1 MQTKEIQINAVVEE
15 ITQKIIKRSKKSR
28 GVYLGRMKEAQSKTV
43 ERGHLGCSN
52 LAHAMAPCAAHEKA
66 TMESMKK
73 ENIAIISAYNDMLS
87 AHQPFATYPPLI
99 KRALNLQGATAQF
112 AGGVAAMCDGVTQ
125 SQPGMEL
132 SLFSRD
138 NIAMSTAI
146 ALSHNM
152 FDGVVMLGVCD
163 KIVPGMFIGA
173 CSFGHLPVVLAP
185 AGPMPSGISNSEK
198 ARIRQEFA
206 QGKVDEKEL
215 LKAESASYHSAGT
228 CTFYGTANSNQM
240 LMEIMGLHLAGASF
254 VNTNTPLRDALTEAV
269 SLKLLEFS
277 PLGENYMP
285 FSKLIDEK
293 SFVNAIVGLLA
304 TGGSTNHTLH
314 LVAMARACGITLTW
328 NDFDTLSKV
337 TPLLCK
343 MYPNGSADVNHF
355 HQAGGMAVVIAELL
369 SAGLLHEDV
378 NTVMGRG
385 LHNYLQE
392 PYLENGKLLYRA
404 SKIKSLDSA
413 VISSIESPFSHEGG
427 LRVLDGNIGRSVIK
441 TSALKPEHRVVR
453 APAKVFDSQEALKDA
468 FKAGKLEMD
477 FIAVLPYQGPKAN
490 GMPELHGLLPS
501 MGTLQD
507 KGFNVAI
514 ITDGRMSGASGKVPS
529 AIHLCP
535 EAKDGGI
542 IAKIHDGD
550 IITLN
555 CEDGTLVLDVE
566 DMVIRNRRPKKQD
579 FSHNEHGV
587 GRELFSIMRASSSSA
602 EEGACTFSLPGEER
616 C

>member
-1 MQTKEIQINAVVEE
+1 MQIETDTRLEK
-15 ITQKIIKRSKKSR
+15 ITQDIIKRSEKSR
-28 GVYLGRMKEAQSKTV
+28 AVYLSRMEGARRRNV

-52 LAHAMAPCAAHEKA
+52 LAHAMAPCSEHEKEQL
-66 TMESMKK
+66 ESMKQ
-73 ENIAIISAYNDMLS
+73 ENIAIVSAYNDMLS
-87 AHQPFATYPPLI
+87 AHQPFVTYPSLI
-99 KRALNLQGATAQF
+99 KRALNLKGATAQF
-112 AGGVAAMCDGVTQ
+112 AGGVPAMCDGVTQ

-138 NIAMSTAI
+138 NIAMGTAI

-152 FDGVVMLGVCD
+152 FDGGVMLGVCD

-173 CSFGHLPVVLAP
+173 MTFGHLPIVFAP

-198 ARIRQEFA
+198 AKVRQEFA
-206 QGKVDEKEL
+206 EGKVDEAAL

-254 VNTNTPLRDALTEAV
+254 VNANTPLRDALTEAV
-269 SLKLLEFS
+269 TLKTLEYS
-277 PLGENYMP
+277 PLGDNYTP
-285 FSKLIDEK
+285 LCELIDEK

-304 TGGSTNHTLH
+304 TGGSSNHTIH
-314 LVAMARACGITLTW
+314 LIAMARACGIILTW
-328 NDFDTLSKV
+328 DDFDALSKII
-337 TPLLCK
+337 PLLCK

-355 HQAGGMAVVIAELL
+355 HAAGGMAVVIAELL

-378 NTVMGRG
+378 NTLMGRG
-385 LHNYLQE
+385 LSSYLQE
-392 PYLENGKLLYRA
+392 PYLEDGKLLYREA
-404 SKIKSLDSA
+404 SKKSLDTA
-413 VISSIESPFSHEGG
+413 VISSVESPFSPEGG
-427 LRVLDGNIGRSVIK
+427 IRVLDGNIGRSVIK
-441 TSALKPEHRVVR
+441 TSALKEKHKVIT
-453 APAKVFDSQEALKDA
+453 APAKVFHSQEALKDA

-477 FIAVLPYQGPKAN
+477 FVAVLPYQGPKSN

-501 MGTLQD
+501 MGALQD

-514 ITDGRMSGASGKVPS
+514 ITDGRMSGASGKVAS

-535 EAKDGGI
+535 EAKDGGA

-555 CEDGTLVLDVE
+555 CEDGTLILHVSEVV
-566 DMVIRNRRPKKQD
+566 MKNRRAKAVD
-579 FSHNEHGV
+579 LSHNQYGV
-587 GRELFSIMRASSSSA
+587 GRELFSVMRNISSSA
-602 EEGACTFSLPGEER
+602 EEGACSFSLSGEEL

>member
-1 MQTKEIQINAVVEE
+1 MQSKTDPRLLEISQR
-15 ITQKIIKRSKKSR
+15 IIERSKVSR
-28 GVYLGRMKEAQSKTV
+28 GVYLSRMQDAHQ
-43 ERGHLGCSN
+43 RGVARGSLGCSN
-52 LAHAMAPCAAHEKA
+52 LAHAMAPCEAHEKA
-66 TMESMKK
+66 HLEAMQK
-73 ENIAIISAYNDMLS
+73 ENIAIVSAYNDMLS
-87 AHQPFATYPPLI
+87 AHQPFVTYPSLI
-99 KRALNLQGATAQF
+99 KRALAFKGATTQF
-112 AGGVAAMCDGVTQ
+112 AGGVPAMCDGVTQ

-138 NIAMSTAI
+138 NIAMGTAI

-152 FDGVVMLGVCD
+152 FDGAVLLGVCD

-173 CSFGHLPVVLAP
+173 MAFGHLPIVFAP

-198 ARIRQEFA
+198 AAVRQEYA
-206 QGKVDEKEL
+206 QGKVGEAEL

-277 PLGENYMP
+277 PLSENYMP
-285 FSKLIDEK
+285 ISKLIDEK

-304 TGGSTNHTLH
+304 TGGSSNHTIH
-314 LVAMARACGITLTW
+314 LIAMARACGIVLTW
-328 NDFDTLSKV
+328 DDFDALSKI

-355 HQAGGMAVVIAELL
+355 HSAGGMAVVIGELL
-369 SAGLLHEDV
+369 NAGLLHEDV
-378 NTVMGRG
+378 NTLMGRG
-385 LHNYLQE
+385 LSKYLQT
-392 PYLENGKLLYRA
+392 PYLEDGVLKYKDAELT
-404 SKIKSLDSA
+404 SLDSG
-413 VISSIESPFSHEGG
+413 VIATVAAPFSSEGG

-441 TSALKPEHRVVR
+441 TSALKAEHRVIT
-453 APAKVFDSQEALKDA
+453 APAKVFHSQEALITA
-468 FKAGKLEMD
+468 FKADKLNMD
-477 FIAVLPYQGPKAN
+477 FIAVLPYQGPKSN

-507 KGFNVAI
+507 KGFKVAI
-514 ITDGRMSGASGKVPS
+514 ITDGRMSGASGKVAS

-535 EAKDGGI
+535 EAKDGGSI
-542 IAKIHDGD
+542 GKIHDGD
-550 IITLN
+550 IISLN
-555 CEDGTLVLDVE
+555 CEDGTLTLHVSEVV
-566 DMVIRNRRPKKQD
+566 MKNRRPKKLD
-579 FSHNEHGV
+579 LSHNSYGM
-587 GRELFSIMRASSSSA
+587 GRELFSVMRKAVNSA
-602 EEGACTFSLPGEER
+602 EEGACSFALSGDEP